1 MEDQQLRTT
10 VQILIQLK
18 NNAIILD
25 ILGCFLYTVPIM
37 AQLEYDEIKERKYIV
52 FNGEPWEVLTSHV
65 FRKQQ
70 RKPVNATKLRN
81 MITGKVTEQSFHV
94 SEKVEEA
101 EIETKD
107 VKYLYSN
114 RGEFWFCDPEDPS
127 DRFKIEETFIGPQSQ
142 FLKKDSIVQV
152 LSFREKTIGVKMPIK
167 VELKVVEAHPAVKGN
182 TAQGGTKL
190 VKVET
195 GAELQVPMFIKE
207 GDIIRINSDTGEY
220 SERVG
225 GNNF

>member
-1 MEDQQLRTT
+1 MSQLS
-10 VQILIQLK
+10 
-18 NNAIILD
+18 
-25 ILGCFLYTVPIM
+25 
-37 AQLEYDEIKERKYIV
+37 YDEIKERKYIV

-81 MITGKVTEQSFHV
+81 LITGKVTEQSFHV

-101 EIETKD
+101 EIESRD
-107 VKYLYSN
+107 VRFLYSN

-127 DRFKIEETFIGPQSQ
+127 DRFEIDESHIGTQSK

-152 LSFREKTIGVKMPIK
+152 LSFNPSTGSGQAVTIGVKMPIK
-167 VELKVVEAHPAVKGN
+167 VELKVIEAHPAVKGN
-182 TAQGGTKL
+182 TAQGGTKM

-207 GDIIRINSDTGEY
+207 GDTIRINSDTGEY